1 MVFSHRNYCEIGT
14 VVWFWFLLRS
24 FLIALNINCL
34 IHLIEKGCQ
43 GDKKTQLYIT
53 LKNTTLKPNLVAQV
67 YISSCM
73 AD

>member
-14 VVWFWFLLRS
+14 MVWFWFLLRS
-24 FLIALNINCL
+24 FLIALTINCL
-34 IHLIEKGCQ
+34 IHLTEKGCQ

-67 YISSCM
+67 DISSCM
-73 AD
+73 AN